1 MVRARIPPLG
11 AGSACVRAAGPAEER
26 ALKVFPPPGSV
37 EGDPFWDQIRDQLL
51 GEPSNETKA
60 CHQPKPI
67 LFSTGEVR
75 TQPRVPWGGQGSLGW
90 AGSTGWCLHFLS
102 SPQTLLYSSKWKS
115 LPLFP
120 PGAPLAPRQM
130 CCCTGIMARAL

>member
-1 MVRARIPPLG
+1 MELSWAEAQPFKPPQEREVVGVHWEISHPWELG
-11 AGSACVRAAGPAEER
+11 AGTVCLRAAGAAEEQG
-26 ALKVFPPPGSV
+26 LKMFPPPGSV

-75 TQPRVPWGGQGSLGW
+75 T
-90 AGSTGWCLHFLS
+90 
-102 SPQTLLYSSKWKS
+102 
-115 LPLFP
+115 P
-120 PGAPLAPRQM
+120 PVCPGECRHH
-130 CCCTGIMARAL
+130 